1 MFSSQGIS
9 PGQNKVAVLHAAG
22 PATSEAE
29 EQSFLFFA
37 GFAQATKKSD
47 ERGGTVSVDSKVPE
61 SI

>member
-1 MFSSQGIS
+1 M
-9 PGQNKVAVLHAAG
+9 AVLHAAG

-29 EQSFLFFA
+29 EQSFLFFT